1 MFELSFGEILLFTT
15 VALVVLGPERL
26 PVLARFLGRTLA
38 KIQNMVQN
46 AKAELGADIG
56 LHDFQKMKAELE
68 ASAEH
73 FKADL
78 QQQAQQ
84 LQDIQAQA
92 QSGLPSW
99 HHSHWSD
106 EDDDMEIERHW
117 VQQQQHAPKSMS
129 IAQQSRHRR
138 KNLRPYQHVNLH
150 AKRIGAR
157 RQHKQI
163 SHG

>member
-15 VALVVLGPERL
+15 VALIVLGPERL

-38 KIQNMVQN
+38 RIQNMVNN
-46 AKAELGADIG
+46 AKAELGADMG
-56 LHDFQKMKAELE
+56 LQDFQQMKADLQ
-68 ASAEH
+68 ASAQSL
-73 FKADL
+73 KDDL

-84 LQDIQAQA
+84 IQQDIQP
-92 QSGLPSW
+92 SLPSW
-99 HHSHWSD
+99 HHSHWQN
-106 EDDDMEIERHW
+106 EVDDDMLSERAW
-117 VQQQQHAPKSMS
+117 TAQQQNMPKSTV
-129 IAQQSRHRR
+129 AQQSRQRR
-138 KNLRPYQHVNLH
+138 KNIRPYQHINPR

>member
-15 VALVVLGPERL
+15 VALIVLGPERL

-38 KIQNMVQN
+38 KIQNMVHN
-46 AKAELGADIG
+46 TKAQLGADMG
-56 LHDFQKMKAELE
+56 LQDFEQMKADLQ
-68 ASAEH
+68 ASAQSL
-73 FKADL
+73 KDDL

-84 LQDIQAQA
+84 IQQDIQP
-92 QSGLPSW
+92 SLPSW
-99 HHSHWSD
+99 HHSNWHSD
-106 EDDDMEIERHW
+106 ADDDMLSERAW
-117 VQQQQHAPKSMS
+117 TMQQQQSSPKATV
-129 IAQQSRHRR
+129 AQQSRQRR
-138 KNLRPYQHVNLH
+138 KNIRPYQHINPR